1 MITIR
6 ERRMVVMKEIEI
18 LKELIIMVKK
28 KNYRCAWC
36 LGLRTDTSEDKRQRS
51 KDIRAF
57 IVDLFGDEDE
67 DIKELLDILEDEIN
81 KNVYGNMEL
90 ECRPFFGITDTPHD

>member
-1 MITIR
+1 MN
-6 ERRMVVMKEIEI
+6 KIEI

-28 KNYRCAWC
+28 KNYRCAW
-36 LGLRTDTSEDKRQRS
+36 GVGSRSDTSEDLHQRS

-67 DIKELLDILEDEIN
+67 EVRELLHILEDEIN
-81 KNVYGNMEL
+81 KNVYGDE
-90 ECRPFFGITDTPHD
+90 E

>member
-1 MITIR
+1 MN
-6 ERRMVVMKEIEI
+6 KIEI

-28 KNYRCAWC
+28 KNYRCTW
-36 LGLRTDTSEDKRQRS
+36 GIGSRSDTSENKRQRS

-67 DIKELLDILEDEIN
+67 DVKELLDILEDEIN
-81 KNVYGNMEL
+81 RNIYG
-90 ECRPFFGITDTPHD
+90 DTE

>member
-1 MITIR
+1 MN
-6 ERRMVVMKEIEI
+6 KIEI

-28 KNYRCAWC
+28 KNYRCAW
-36 LGLRTDTSEDKRQRS
+36 GIGSRSDTSENKRQRS

-67 DIKELLDILEDEIN
+67 DVKELLDILEDEIN
-81 KNVYGNMEL
+81 RNVYG
-90 ECRPFFGITDTPHD
+90 DTE

>member
-1 MITIR
+1 MN
-6 ERRMVVMKEIEI
+6 KIEI

-28 KNYRCAWC
+28 KNYRCAW
-36 LGLRTDTSEDKRQRS
+36 GIGSRIDTSKDKHQRS

-67 DIKELLDILEDEIN
+67 DVKELLDILEDEIN
-81 KNVYGNMEL
+81 RNVYGDRE
-90 ECRPFFGITDTPHD
+90 